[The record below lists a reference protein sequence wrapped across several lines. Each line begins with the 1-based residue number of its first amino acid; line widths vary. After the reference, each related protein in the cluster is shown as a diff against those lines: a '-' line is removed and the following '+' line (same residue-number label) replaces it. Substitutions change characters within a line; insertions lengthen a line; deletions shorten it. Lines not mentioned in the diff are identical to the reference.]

1 MRDFI
6 QVAKKVA
13 EMSKDDSL
21 TANLTKV
28 AEDAAFT
35 APEFRWQIRG
45 EQIGMALQQFAQEHN
60 DTAREDWFLDI
71 LVEWSDNTKTKEEC
85 IALVDSLAESTDEGS
100 NG

>member
-85 IALVDSLAESTDEGS
+85 LAMVTSMNEG
-100 NG
+100 

>member
-21 TANLTKV
+21 TAKLTKV

-35 APEFRWQIRG
+35 APEFRWSIRG
-45 EQIGMALQQFAQEHN
+45 EQVATALQQFAQEHN

-71 LVEWSDNTKTKEEC
+71 LVEWSGNTMTKEDC
-85 IALVDSLAESTDEGS
+85 LAMVTSMKEG
-100 NG
+100 